1 MIRAVQR
8 LEFAN
13 VFPEEEP
20 KEILEYLSKM
30 SRETLLKFI
39 GFSTTKNQPNYD
51 RIFSNPE
58 KQQEINKRVADYV
71 RAHQIPE
78 RPILISRESSL
89 MLSEI
94 ILANRDSFL
103 ENNENEGIDEDELNL
118 FKAYL
123 LVNLQAN
130 KKQNL
135 GNAQDNIDRMAEM
148 LIAMSFSSADTGVF
162 EDDDI
167 EFAKLLYATVVKFEL
182 LLEFVNEDENKYLG
196 EALGKEFNQENLE
209 QLNYQVKLL
218 VATLLRMKHQNSYIL
233 SPEREDHINFLN
245 TLTNAEIEVSDDF
258 TNLKKFPLYKID
270 ETQFSLVDY
279 FYLLDK
285 FFKSVRFILKDAF
298 IAYHGLDPK
307 DTSFFSFYNTDFS
320 EEVVMKKILDEIFH
334 WKYMVKR
341 QEAARRDNE
350 PDYYV
355 RHNNR
360 IYLFENKDIL
370 VRADIKSSSDIEKI
384 KILLDKKFV
393 HDGDRHVGI
402 GQLITSIQQIV
413 DKTFAYDDYVNQ
425 KNNLSIYPILLV
437 SDRVFEI
444 PGMNYLLNNRYNE
457 LVKKRLGDK
466 YNPSL
471 IKPLTFID
479 IDTLIFWAPYLKK
492 KDKNFRE
499 LLDRHHK
506 AMKTR
511 VVINNPNL
519 EEGMMQARKGM
530 YKQLSPISFRLEE
543 FQFPMNLLV
552 DKFRDVLPE

>member
-1 MIRAVQR
+1 MIKAVQR
-8 LEFAN
+8 LEFDN

-20 KEILEYLSKM
+20 KEILDYLSKI

-39 GFSTTKNQPNYD
+39 GFSTTKDQPNYD
-51 RIFSNPE
+51 RVFSNPE
-58 KQQEINKRVADYV
+58 RQYEINKRVVDYGK
-71 RAHQIPE
+71 AYQIPE

-94 ILANRDSFL
+94 ILANRNILL
-103 ENNENEGIDEDELNL
+103 ENNENNNIEEEELNL

-123 LVNLQAN
+123 LINLQAN

-148 LIAMSFSSADTGVF
+148 LIAMSFSSADTGLL
-162 EDDDI
+162 EDNDL
-167 EFAKLLYATVVKFEL
+167 EFAKLLYATVVKFEF
-182 LLEFVNEDENKYLG
+182 LLEFVAEDGNQYLG
-196 EALGKEFNQENLE
+196 EALAKEFGQENLE

-218 VATLLRMKHQNSYIL
+218 IATLLRMKHQNSYIL
-233 SPEREDHINFLN
+233 TPERDDHINFLN
-245 TLTNAEIEVSDDF
+245 TLTNPKIEVSEDF
-258 TNLKKFPLYKID
+258 TNLKIFPLYKIN

-307 DTSFFSFYNTDFS
+307 DTSFFSFYNTQFS
-320 EEVVMKKILDEIFH
+320 EEVVMKKVLDEIFH

-341 QEAARRDNE
+341 QEAATRDNE
-350 PDYYV
+350 PDYYI

-360 IYLFENKDIL
+360 IYLFENKDVL

-384 KILLDKKFV
+384 KKLLDKKFV

-413 DKTFAYDDYVNQ
+413 NKTFVYDDYANQ

-444 PGMNYLLNNRYNE
+444 PGMNYLLNKRYEE
-457 LVKKRLGDK
+457 LVQERLGNM
-466 YNPSL
+466 YNSSL

-479 IDTLIFWAPYLKK
+479 IDTLIFWAPHLKE
-492 KDKNFRE
+492 KDRNFRD
-499 LLDRHHK
+499 LLDRHHN

-511 VVINNPNL
+511 VVINNPNF
-519 EEGMMQARKGM
+519 EKGM
-530 YKQLSPISFRLEE
+530 TQAKKGMFKQLSPISFRLEGY
-543 FQFPMNLLV
+543 QFPMNLLV

>member
-1 MIRAVQR
+1 MIKAVQR

-20 KEILEYLSKM
+20 KEILEYLSNI
-30 SRETLLKFI
+30 SRETLLKII
-39 GFSTTKNQPNYD
+39 GFSTTKNQPNYN
-51 RIFSNPE
+51 RIFSNVE
-58 KQQEINKRVADYV
+58 KQHEINKRVADYGK
-71 RAHQIPE
+71 AYQIPE

-94 ILANRDSFL
+94 ILANRDSLL
-103 ENNENEGIDEDELNL
+103 EGNENEGIDEDEINL
-118 FKAYL
+118 FKTYL
-123 LVNLQAN
+123 LINLQAN

-135 GNAQDNIDRMAEM
+135 GDAQDNIDRMAEM
-148 LIAMSFSSADTGVF
+148 LIAMSFSSADTGLF
-162 EDDDI
+162 EDNDL
-167 EFAKLLYATVVKFEL
+167 EFAKLLYATVIKFEFL
-182 LLEFVNEDENKYLG
+182 LDFVSEDENQYLG
-196 EALGKEFNQENLE
+196 EALAKEFNQENLE

-218 VATLLRMKHQNSYIL
+218 VATLLRMKHLNSYIL
-233 SPEREDHINFLN
+233 TPDREDHINFLN
-245 TLTNAEIEVSDDF
+245 TLTKAEIDVSDDF

-298 IAYHGLDPK
+298 IAHHGLEPD
-307 DTSFFSFYNTDFS
+307 DSSFFAFYNSDFS
-320 EEVVMKKILDEIFH
+320 EEVVMKKVLDEIFH

-341 QEAARRDNE
+341 QETATRDNE

-355 RHNNR
+355 RHNNK

-384 KILLDKKFV
+384 KKLLDKKFV

-402 GQLITSIQQIV
+402 GQLITSIQQIIN
-413 DKTFAYDDYVNQ
+413 KTFAYDDYANQ

-444 PGMNYLLNNRYNE
+444 PGMNYLLNKRYNE
-457 LVKKRLGDK
+457 LVQERLGNM

-471 IKPLTFID
+471 IKPLTFVD
-479 IDTLIFWAPYLKK
+479 IDTLIFWAPYLKE
-492 KDKNFRE
+492 KDRNFRD

-519 EEGMMQARKGM
+519 EEGITQAKKGM
-530 YKQLSPISFRLEE
+530 FKQLSPISFRLDEY
-543 FQFPMNLLV
+543 QFSMNLLV

>member
-1 MIRAVQR
+1 MIKAVQR

-20 KEILEYLSKM
+20 KEILEYLSNI
-30 SRETLLKFI
+30 SRETLLKII

-58 KQQEINKRVADYV
+58 KQHEINKRVADYGK
-71 RAHQIPE
+71 AYQIPE
-78 RPILISRESSL
+78 GPILISRESSL

-94 ILANRDSFL
+94 ILANRDSL
-103 ENNENEGIDEDELNL
+103 LGGNENEGIDVDEINL

-123 LVNLQAN
+123 LINLQAN
-130 KKQNL
+130 KKLNL
-135 GNAQDNIDRMAEM
+135 GDAQDNIDRMAEM
-148 LIAMSFSSADTGVF
+148 LIAMSFSSADTGLF
-162 EDDDI
+162 EDNDL
-167 EFAKLLYATVVKFEL
+167 EFAKLLYATVIKFEFL
-182 LLEFVNEDENKYLG
+182 LDFVSEDENQYLG
-196 EALGKEFNQENLE
+196 EALAKEFNQENLE

-218 VATLLRMKHQNSYIL
+218 VATLLRMKHLNSYIL
-233 SPEREDHINFLN
+233 TPVREDHINFLN
-245 TLTNAEIEVSDDF
+245 TLTKAEIDVSDDF

-270 ETQFSLVDY
+270 KTQFSLVDY

-298 IAYHGLDPK
+298 IVHHGLEPD
-307 DTSFFSFYNTDFS
+307 DSSFFAFYNSDFS
-320 EEVVMKKILDEIFH
+320 EEVVMKKVLDEIFH
-334 WKYMVKR
+334 WKYLVKR
-341 QEAARRDNE
+341 QEAATRDNE

-355 RHNNR
+355 RHNNK

-384 KILLDKKFV
+384 KKLLDKKFV

-413 DKTFAYDDYVNQ
+413 NKTFAYDDYANQ

-444 PGMNYLLNNRYNE
+444 PGMNYLLNKRYNE
-457 LVKKRLGDK
+457 LVQERLGNM

-471 IKPLTFID
+471 IKPLTFVD
-479 IDTLIFWAPYLKK
+479 IDTLIFWAPHLKE
-492 KDKNFRE
+492 KDRNFRD

-519 EEGMMQARKGM
+519 EEGMTQAKKGM
-530 YKQLSPISFRLEE
+530 FKQLSPISFRLDEY
-543 FQFPMNLLV
+543 QFPMNLLV

>member
-1 MIRAVQR
+1 MIKAVQR
-8 LEFAN
+8 LEFDN

-20 KEILEYLSKM
+20 KEILDYLSKI

-39 GFSTTKNQPNYD
+39 GFSTTKDQPNYD
-51 RIFSNPE
+51 RVFSNPE
-58 KQQEINKRVADYV
+58 RQYEINKRVVDYGK
-71 RAHQIPE
+71 AYQIPE

-94 ILANRDSFL
+94 ILANRNILL
-103 ENNENEGIDEDELNL
+103 ENNENNNIEEEELNL

-123 LVNLQAN
+123 LINLQAN

-148 LIAMSFSSADTGVF
+148 LIAMSFSSADTGLL
-162 EDDDI
+162 EDNDL
-167 EFAKLLYATVVKFEL
+167 EFAKLLYATVVKFEF
-182 LLEFVNEDENKYLG
+182 LLEFVAEDGNQYLG
-196 EALGKEFNQENLE
+196 EALAKEFGQENLE

-218 VATLLRMKHQNSYIL
+218 IATLLRMKHQNSYIL
-233 SPEREDHINFLN
+233 TPERDDHINFLN
-245 TLTNAEIEVSDDF
+245 TLTNPKIEVSEDF
-258 TNLKKFPLYKID
+258 TNLKIFPLYKIN

-307 DTSFFSFYNTDFS
+307 DTSFFSFYNTQFS
-320 EEVVMKKILDEIFH
+320 EEVVMKKVLDEIFH

-341 QEAARRDNE
+341 QEAATRDNE
-350 PDYYV
+350 PDYYI

-360 IYLFENKDIL
+360 IYLFENKDVL
-370 VRADIKSSSDIEKI
+370 VRANIKSSSDIEKI
-384 KILLDKKFV
+384 KKLLDKKFV

-413 DKTFAYDDYVNQ
+413 NKTFVYDDYANQ

-444 PGMNYLLNNRYNE
+444 PGMNYLLNKRYEE
-457 LVKKRLGDK
+457 LVQERLGNM
-466 YNPSL
+466 YNSSL

-479 IDTLIFWAPYLKK
+479 IDTLIFWAPHLKE
-492 KDKNFRE
+492 KDRNFRD
-499 LLDRHHK
+499 LLDRHHN

-511 VVINNPNL
+511 VVINNPNF
-519 EEGMMQARKGM
+519 EKGM
-530 YKQLSPISFRLEE
+530 TQAKKGMFKQLSPISFRLEGY
-543 FQFPMNLLV
+543 QFPMNLLV